1 MRFKKLL
8 SLGIILSMTSS
19 VLVGCSSNKDNSK
32 SSGESL
38 KITLVA
44 DVGGINDESF
54 NQSAWEG
61 LQRAKDKLGVDVN
74 VLESKQ
80 SSDYVPNVET
90 AVDNDSDLVIGVGF
104 QMNTAIENAAKSYPE
119 TNFAIIDASF
129 ENQPENVSSLMF
141 NAQEASYLTGIIAAK
156 KSETNKVGFIGG
168 TKEAVIETFEYGFMA
183 GAKAVDSNIEVLR
196 QYADTYTDAS
206 KAKSIA
212 NLMHSKDVDVIFTA
226 AGSAGLGPIEAAKEN
241 NKMAVGVDKDQ
252 NSLAPE
258 NVITSAIKRV
268 DVAVFNTV
276 KDLLEGNFKG
286 GQVNVFGLKEDGV
299 GISET
304 TSKNVDKEILAL
316 VEEHAQKIKNGE
328 IKVPSNKKDYE
339 EFLK

>member
-61 LQRAKDKLGVDVN
+61 LQRAKDELGVYVN

-141 NAQEASYLTGIIAAK
+141 NA
-156 KSETNKVGFIGG
+156 
-168 TKEAVIETFEYGFMA
+168 
-183 GAKAVDSNIEVLR
+183 
-196 QYADTYTDAS
+196 
-206 KAKSIA
+206 
-212 NLMHSKDVDVIFTA
+212 
-226 AGSAGLGPIEAAKEN
+226 
-241 NKMAVGVDKDQ
+241 
-252 NSLAPE
+252 
-258 NVITSAIKRV
+258 
-268 DVAVFNTV
+268 
-276 KDLLEGNFKG
+276 
-286 GQVNVFGLKEDGV
+286 
-299 GISET
+299 
-304 TSKNVDKEILAL
+304 
-316 VEEHAQKIKNGE
+316 
-328 IKVPSNKKDYE
+328 
-339 EFLK
+339 

>member
-1 MRFKKLL
+1 MKFKKLL
-8 SLGIILSMTSS
+8 SLGIILSVTSS
-19 VLVGCSSNKDNSK
+19 LLIGCSSNNIVKGSDDP
-32 SSGESL
+32 L

-61 LQRAKDKLGVDVN
+61 LQRAEDELGVEVN

-80 SSDYVPNVET
+80 SSDYIPNVET
-90 AVDNDSDLVIGVGF
+90 AIDNDSDLVIGVGF
-104 QMNTAIENAAKSYPE
+104 QMNVAIEEAAKSYPGVK
-119 TNFAIIDASF
+119 FAIIDASF
-129 ENQPENVSSLMF
+129 EEQPENLSSLMF
-141 NAQEASYLTGIIAAK
+141 NAQEASYLAGIIASK
-156 KSETNKVGFIGG
+156 ESETNKVGFIGG
-168 TKEAVIETFEYGFMA
+168 TKEAVIETFEYGFMS
-183 GAKAVDSNIEVLR
+183 GAKAANKDVEVLR

-212 NLMHSKDVDVIFTA
+212 NFMHSKDVDVIFTA

-241 NKMAVGVDKDQ
+241 NKMAIGVDKDQ
-252 NSLAPE
+252 NPLAPE
-258 NVITSAIKRV
+258 HVITSAVKRV

-276 KDLLEGNFKG
+276 KDLLEDNFKG

-304 TSKNVDKEILAL
+304 TSKNVDAKTLAI
-316 VEEHAQKIKNGE
+316 VEEHAQKIKDGE
-328 IKVPSNKKDYE
+328 IKVPSNEKEYE
-339 EFLK
+339 EFIK

>member
-1 MRFKKLL
+1 MKFKKLL
-8 SLGIILSMTSS
+8 SLGIILSITSS
-19 VLVGCSSNKDNSK
+19 LLIGCSSSNDGSD
-32 SSGESL
+32 SSEKPL

-61 LQRAKDKLGVDVN
+61 LQRAEEELGVEVS

-119 TNFAIIDASF
+119 THFAIIDASF

-156 KSETNKVGFIGG
+156 KSESGKIGFIGG
-168 TKEAVIETFEYGFMA
+168 TKETVIETFEYGFMA
-183 GAKAVDSNIEVLR
+183 GAKSVNKDIEVLR

-206 KAKSIA
+206 KAKSVA
-212 NLMHSKDVDVIFTA
+212 NLMHSKAVDVIFTA

-268 DVAVFNTV
+268 DVAVYNTV
-276 KDLLEGNFKG
+276 KDLQEGNFKG
-286 GQVNVFGLKEDGV
+286 GQINVFGLKEDGV
-299 GISET
+299 GISDT
-304 TSKNVDKEILAL
+304 TSKNVNDEILAI
-316 VEEHAQKIKNGE
+316 VEEHAEKIKNGE
-328 IKVPSNKKDYE
+328 IKVPSNEKEYNDFIK
-339 EFLK
+339 

>member
-1 MRFKKLL
+1 
-8 SLGIILSMTSS
+8 
-19 VLVGCSSNKDNSK
+19 
-32 SSGESL
+32 
-38 KITLVA
+38 
-44 DVGGINDESF
+44 
-54 NQSAWEG
+54 
-61 LQRAKDKLGVDVN
+61 
-74 VLESKQ
+74 
-80 SSDYVPNVET
+80 
-90 AVDNDSDLVIGVGF
+90 
-104 QMNTAIENAAKSYPE
+104 
-119 TNFAIIDASF
+119 
-129 ENQPENVSSLMF
+129 
-141 NAQEASYLTGIIAAK
+141 
-156 KSETNKVGFIGG
+156 
-168 TKEAVIETFEYGFMA
+168 MA

-196 QYADTYTDAS
+196 QYADTS